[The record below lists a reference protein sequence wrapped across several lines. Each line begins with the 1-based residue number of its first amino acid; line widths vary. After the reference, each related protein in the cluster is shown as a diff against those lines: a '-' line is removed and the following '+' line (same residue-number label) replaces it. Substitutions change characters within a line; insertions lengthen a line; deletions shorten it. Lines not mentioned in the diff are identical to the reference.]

1 MVKTVKGHLMP
12 LKTRP
17 RWIHGLLV
25 ESAAALPEAL
35 PWSRAA
41 KRARRIA
48 RHDHVR
54 DLELA

>member
-1 MVKTVKGHLMP
+1 MP

>member
-1 MVKTVKGHLMP
+1 MP
-12 LKTRP
+12 IKTRQ

-25 ESAAALPEAL
+25 ESAATTPEAL

-48 RHDHVR
+48 RFERAQVY
-54 DLELA
+54 ELA